1 MINKQ
6 KLWFLTLFSIILV
19 LSVYYVSMPGES
31 LSNLIKSSDTSSE
44 KTTIKTNN
52 EDSLAALRVSN
63 DEEVLAEMAKLQ
75 ETLLDTAASSEDK
88 NNAYEK
94 LLSINL
100 NKGKETSLE
109 ELILLEE
116 EDFFDFQNC
125 IRNCLGMESRKPYI
139 FETNEKIRKM
149 KAKARYRDKIKA
161 KQASKNGEAPSL
173 STLLASICCMGIGLT
188 PLNIGEISYASMQK
202 ILNTYQK
209 HEKYEND
216 IKSLMV
222 GAKAKELDFK
232 YWIRNS
238 D

>member
-44 KTTIKTNN
+44 KTTIKTNS

-109 ELILLEE
+109 ELILKE
-116 EDFFDFQNC
+116 
-125 IRNCLGMESRKPYI
+125 Y
-139 FETNEKIRKM
+139 KIKSFI
-149 KAKARYRDKIKA
+149 KISGDKINVTIPTKDGSYEKA
-161 KQASKNGEAPSL
+161 NQIMRTIKKEFDKKQYITVK
-173 STLLASICCMGIGLT
+173 
-188 PLNIGEISYASMQK
+188 
-202 ILNTYQK
+202 YQ
-209 HEKYEND
+209 
-216 IKSLMV
+216 
-222 GAKAKELDFK
+222 
-232 YWIRNS
+232 
-238 D
+238 

>member
-19 LSVYYVSMPGES
+19 LSVYYVSMPRES

-109 ELILLEE
+109 ELILKE
-116 EDFFDFQNC
+116 
-125 IRNCLGMESRKPYI
+125 Y
-139 FETNEKIRKM
+139 KIKSFI
-149 KAKARYRDKIKA
+149 KISGDKINVTIPTKDGSYEKA
-161 KQASKNGEAPSL
+161 NQIMRTIQKEFDKKQYITVK
-173 STLLASICCMGIGLT
+173 
-188 PLNIGEISYASMQK
+188 
-202 ILNTYQK
+202 YQ
-209 HEKYEND
+209 
-216 IKSLMV
+216 
-222 GAKAKELDFK
+222 
-232 YWIRNS
+232 
-238 D
+238 